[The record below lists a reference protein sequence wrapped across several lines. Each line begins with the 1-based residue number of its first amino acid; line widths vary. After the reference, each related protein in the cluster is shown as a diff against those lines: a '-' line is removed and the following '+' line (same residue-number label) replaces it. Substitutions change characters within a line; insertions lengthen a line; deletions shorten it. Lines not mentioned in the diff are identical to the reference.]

1 MWRIT
6 EEEVEGYMNGMW
18 NAVKEFLEGV
28 EDMEY
33 EDFTPNDLDEAIEQ
47 FLWILKIYRTT
58 L

>member
-1 MWRIT
+1 
-6 EEEVEGYMNGMW
+6 MNGMW